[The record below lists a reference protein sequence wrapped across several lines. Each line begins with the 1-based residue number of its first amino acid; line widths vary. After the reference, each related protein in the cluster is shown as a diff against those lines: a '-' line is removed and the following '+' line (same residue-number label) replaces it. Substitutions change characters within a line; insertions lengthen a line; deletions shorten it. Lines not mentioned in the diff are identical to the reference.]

1 MLIQASLYGG
11 IHEEVC
17 LYAKGYLWVS
27 KNRIAKIFIEPFVHF
42 DDDTSFSSC
51 GKNELEDYVDAQ
63 IKLNEHNLINNSG
76 VKWVSD
82 QEARR
87 SYKTACANALG
98 LHGTG
103 KLEEN

>member
-1 MLIQASLYGG
+1 MARFSRSFVTTRKVAGG
-11 IHEEVC
+11 TQRNVFQR
-17 LYAKGYLWVS
+17 YLS
-27 KNRIAKIFIEPFVHF
+27 KKSVPLMIILLWGACSKS
-42 DDDTSFSSC
+42 DLADC
-51 GKNELEDYVDAQ
+51 VDAQ

-76 VKWVSD
+76 VKWESD

>member
-1 MLIQASLYGG
+1 MARFSRSFVSARRVVCGAQRNVFQKYLSKKSLPLMA
-11 IHEEVC
+11 I
-17 LYAKGYLWVS
+17 LLWGACS
-27 KNRIAKIFIEPFVHF
+27 KS
-42 DDDTSFSSC
+42 D
-51 GKNELEDYVDAQ
+51 LEDCVDAQ

-76 VKWVSD
+76 VKWESD

>member
-1 MLIQASLYGG
+1 MILL
-11 IHEEVC
+11 
-17 LYAKGYLWVS
+17 LWGACS
-27 KNRIAKIFIEPFVHF
+27 KS
-42 DDDTSFSSC
+42 D
-51 GKNELEDYVDAQ
+51 LEDCVDAQ

-76 VKWVSD
+76 VKWESD
-82 QEARR
+82 EEARR